1 MKKGMQKAISLF
13 LAGLMTFTAAGSI
26 VSAQGNSESWVI
38 YGDSGENTI
47 TIRNQIQAQGGPL
60 EFSADPNQHIQ
71 RDYAQTLTV
80 QVHNPSVYLAE
91 YYLCC
96 ENPYED
102 LYMNFVENGSESSK
116 AVIRPGETH
125 TVDLSVFA
133 QNARGTDYTITIYA
147 VVDGQEAASF
157 ELPFTCQPAEG
168 GISIQ
173 QTGEPDPATLATEY
187 TVTNTGSSN
196 ITDLTLLLDGEDAG
210 YITMNPLVENY
221 EIAPGESVSVT
232 LTPDLLAMEQN
243 GLETLTAAL
252 TAEGGIASVQTQ
264 SLTRSLS
271 TGAGVS
277 FDLANREVNTISA
290 LRLQL
295 YQEGNPFYQLEL
307 EEDSYAVYSDA
318 SGETVDL
325 LQLSRQYPEGEEL
338 TTAQAQEL
346 MDALVDPQT
355 GQLDFTVQCTAS
367 NAPNGEEI
375 QLANRLFTQPA
386 DEGMAI
392 GEIQV
397 EWMEDTGTVSF
408 STCVSAEDYVTF
420 INDLI
425 SQAEAS
431 VGGFSARTR
440 SSVRSIDLDSLN
452 YNIEVCYDID
462 ITASEQLLSYLGT
475 MDGYRNLGVA
485 MDKIGA
491 ISTAGNVIETGMDLY
506 KGYQVLSH
514 PQATPLQKTAY
525 AGLLIIKNLN
535 TYGGVQA
542 FGAVFGSIFGGP
554 AGTCAGIILGSAASV
569 YFGEYVE
576 QLMEAYEKDIMDF
589 SETES
594 LDWPGFYTLLQGLSA
609 KGHQCT
615 NAGMTIT
622 RFSLPSRSTGEEGL
636 SGSLEVGSMVMSN
649 RLYSSRSPYFYET
662 GYEGEQTNKVSQKV
676 NSTYSI
682 NGETIGLEAENSL
695 AQIAITNL
703 DQGIPY
709 LQEGNNT
716 IIRDY
721 DTDPGA
727 YYINTDSRITMLTS
741 DNWEIGYLNEDLDSL
756 QDVRLLPDLAVYPEN
771 IVVNN
776 TYVQGEMSTAGVYV
790 YNLGAAPGWAK
801 VTVQHGDQLLYQN
814 QCLYLDAFSQKYLE
828 FEVEGSQDWQ
838 LTVTLE
844 NLTDGVEESDLTNN
858 TATAARTATLRVR
871 QEPMLQSVES
881 ELNLNQHRTYLVLD
895 VADYA
900 DLVEISATVNGE
912 TFTSQDGTLSVS
924 ERPEGVL
931 QCHALL
937 DGYLAGDYPVEI
949 TISYYA
955 TVDGQRTLL
964 TKTETRTLSMEVV
977 YNTIQVV
984 VDKTGIN
991 RIDDYMVYT
1000 LSEEGQWELSDDLDL
1015 GLYSYNSTTWTYA
1028 LQYDN
1033 SLEYTT
1039 PLHDF
1044 LVVFSYE
1051 KGLLAAWADELDGQT
1066 LSSVNGTSYPI
1077 TLTENEELSFGY
1089 LYTLGGYDLP
1099 ERVRIKSGTGNT
1111 VTVLAPPEIQEAVV
1125 QFYATL
1131 DVDGSYPNRYVT
1143 MTLSPETAKKLALA
1157 DYYDYYSY
1165 QIGTVNNSTYRPRAG
1180 ITYRLEGDTS
1190 DRYCSSYSDDYGSYY
1205 NGDTGIY
1212 KFFFVHDAGELVQG
1226 ELGLCLGYGG
1236 TYSYF
1241 NTYLETDLMNYQP
1254 EMVLNRSDQCAQV
1267 NFRTSSGGYV
1277 NGDIT
1282 FVKHNIEYLFRSN
1295 PIYLPVGSYDITF
1308 EDYGITQT
1316 VEIEDETTLTIQL
1329 QESAATASLLRS
1341 SPNAVTGLEM
1351 TWSSL
1356 FDQGRIQFFE
1366 NGIWSEQT
1374 VISSGDTVE
1383 ASADLEALRL
1393 TLSGTDGQAV
1403 LEGQPS
1409 LTQGTITNL
1418 DLSGSFYGRVVSQ
1431 TETAASGESIV
1442 LHLSGL
1448 VNAQGFEFMEY
1459 TAFTDGG
1466 ALMGTVTLTGETG
1479 TWEVDVT
1486 TDGWNGGIEI
1496 QLPTDLPDG
1505 EYTYSIALGVGAVPD
1520 TVTLEY
1526 DIDQDGDVNV
1536 LDVMSLARYVA
1547 SSGAYVPEWD
1557 FSGDGSALNVL
1568 DVMSLAQYVVNQ
1580 GN

>member
-26 VSAQGNSESWVI
+26 VSAQGNSESWAI

-47 TIRNQIQAQGGPL
+47 TIHNQIQAQGGPL

-80 QVHNPSVYLAE
+80 QVHNSSVYLAE

-173 QTGEPDPATLATEY
+173 QTGGPDPATLATEY

-375 QLANRLFTQPA
+375 QFANRLFTQPA

-392 GEIQV
+392 GEIQI

-431 VGGFSARTR
+431 VGGFSARAR

-535 TYGGVQA
+535 TYGGAQA

-895 VADYA
+895 VMDYA

-1015 GLYSYNSTTWTYA
+1015 SLYSYNSTTWTYA

-1125 QFYATL
+1125 EFYATL

-1143 MTLSPETAKKLALA
+1143 MTLSPETGKELALA

-1190 DRYCSSYSDDYGSYY
+1190 DQYCSSYSDDYGSYY
-1205 NGDTGIY
+1205 SSDTGIY

-1383 ASADLEALRL
+1383 ASADLEVLRL

-1442 LHLSGL
+1442 LHLSDL

-1496 QLPTDLPDG
+1496 QLPADLPDG

-1536 LDVMSLARYVA
+1536 LDVMSLARHVA
-1547 SSGAYVPEWD
+1547 SNGAYVPEWD